1 MKKQN
6 FNLLVIIS
14 LFLSVVAF
22 TGMLCVVGMVEYK
35 INMRSDSNEKNME
48 NN

>member
-22 TGMLCVVGMVEYK
+22 TGMLCIVGMVEYK
-35 INMRSDSNEKNME
+35 NIWRSEKDVKNI
-48 NN
+48 